1 MGVQALWKKM
11 DKTNE
16 LDQMEYV
23 NVDIELISET
33 KKISPEKSYRTC
45 HCFISALLCGSVLL
59 MCIQIGILYFHVL
72 DVLESKGPSEHLK
85 KPTMLSKENGET
97 SLNPM
102 NSSLESLK
110 MLVSLMASERLSQK
124 LLNDKTKMPSVIQRF
139 LSAKYKT
146 DHSRVLLTK
155 AEPYDIAFGNFT
167 ANQVSI
173 QIPKKGFYEVS
184 TIATMKITPNITT
197 ATHAVF
203 RESGNTTL
211 IIMKR
216 SYSVHADV
224 MAFQQSVLKDTFL
237 LNHGDKLSVFVSRV
251 YGVYEKTTPISIRLI
266 GYGS

>member
-1 MGVQALWKKM
+1 ML
-11 DKTNE
+11 
-16 LDQMEYV
+16 
-23 NVDIELISET
+23 T
-33 KKISPEKSYRTC
+33 KSI
-45 HCFISALLCGSVLL
+45 FIA
-59 MCIQIGILYFHVL
+59 
-72 DVLESKGPSEHLK
+72 
-85 KPTMLSKENGET
+85 
-97 SLNPM
+97 
-102 NSSLESLK
+102 
-110 MLVSLMASERLSQK
+110 
-124 LLNDKTKMPSVIQRF
+124 
-139 LSAKYKT
+139 

-155 AEPYDIAFGNFT
+155 AEPYDIEFGNFT

-203 RESGNTTL
+203 RESGNTTVT
-211 IIMKR
+211 IMKR

-266 GYGS
+266 GYGSWAQLQSELLRPFHKRIFLNIYSNGPRFSDCIIQHRGVNLYIWIQI

>member
-1 MGVQALWKKM
+1 ML
-11 DKTNE
+11 
-16 LDQMEYV
+16 
-23 NVDIELISET
+23 T
-33 KKISPEKSYRTC
+33 KSI
-45 HCFISALLCGSVLL
+45 FIA
-59 MCIQIGILYFHVL
+59 
-72 DVLESKGPSEHLK
+72 
-85 KPTMLSKENGET
+85 
-97 SLNPM
+97 
-102 NSSLESLK
+102 
-110 MLVSLMASERLSQK
+110 
-124 LLNDKTKMPSVIQRF
+124 
-139 LSAKYKT
+139 

-203 RESGNTTL
+203 RESGNTTVT
-211 IIMKR
+211 IMKR

-266 GYGS
+266 GYGSWAQLQSELLGHFHKRIFFNIYSNVQYFPIVLFHYVIITQHWGVKLYTWIQI

>member
-1 MGVQALWKKM
+1 MIRQKCHRSFSAFCRQNTRQVCLNLLPHIFFHWSEGKK
-11 DKTNE
+11 K
-16 LDQMEYV
+16 
-23 NVDIELISET
+23 LIAILLT
-33 KKISPEKSYRTC
+33 ISI
-45 HCFISALLCGSVLL
+45 FIA
-59 MCIQIGILYFHVL
+59 
-72 DVLESKGPSEHLK
+72 
-85 KPTMLSKENGET
+85 
-97 SLNPM
+97 
-102 NSSLESLK
+102 
-110 MLVSLMASERLSQK
+110 
-124 LLNDKTKMPSVIQRF
+124 
-139 LSAKYKT
+139 

-266 GYGS
+266 GYGSWAQLQSELLGPFHKRNFFFNLFPNGPRFSDCIIRFHYVIIQIEVDF